1 MAGRR
6 TESRQPPT
14 VRPGWTCRPRRWT
27 PGASGCGGQAQGISA
42 RDLGPASA
50 TSVANILSNATN
62 QASLA
67 TAGFTDFYFRG
78 PGFGDRN
85 QIRVTTSLAGVTD
98 IDTLV
103 ANSNAAIEAAGE
115 SPTAAATSF
124 RNAGIRA
131 AVVTDAAGRKSLSF
145 TSAST
150 AFQVAAGDRM
160 ANALLG
166 NVKTVSNPA
175 GRGLTNTV
183 TGGSATAVAGTP
195 FGAAGAGTIA
205 LHFRGASLPW
215 PAGVSLRVTA
225 TTTIEEALA
234 DLRTAISSEA
244 SLQGTGLTLALAE
257 AGQPLVFSLSRGE
270 RFEVRVAGD
279 VQNRLGL
286 GSFRG
291 STGAGGTSQYAS
303 LTGVAGTFAAIPQ
316 TLEFSI
322 ADGATESIAVT
333 PSTSGMSGATTALN
347 AAFAGNATLAAAGLR
362 ATNNGTV
369 ITIASTSGSRFR
381 MAALGGT
388 DVFGFN
394 SPGASS
400 TADTAEIE
408 AGNTEVNFF
417 LSTGARQTDLLSFSK
432 IQNGDDDQTITIS
445 AAATSGAIQSLVVVL
460 RNDATLARGGLDD
473 VLNFVNLSLQQSN
486 NATLRQIV
494 AVKDKVTA
502 AGAEG
507 IRFASTLDRF
517 EVAISTNKSGAGIG
531 SQGTVV
537 RAATVGTGS
546 TSSIESEAAATRTVT
561 ALSDAVFRLGA
572 AQAVIGRGQNQFTF
586 AVDLAQSQFTT
597 LAASESLIRDADL
610 AQETASLT
618 RAQILLEG
626 GIAALAQ
633 AYTAPRQVLSLLR
646 DG

>member
-1 MAGRR
+1 
-6 TESRQPPT
+6 
-14 VRPGWTCRPRRWT
+14 
-27 PGASGCGGQAQGISA
+27 
-42 RDLGPASA
+42 
-50 TSVANILSNATN
+50 
-62 QASLA
+62 
-67 TAGFTDFYFRG
+67 
-78 PGFGDRN
+78 
-85 QIRVTTSLAGVTD
+85 
-98 IDTLV
+98 
-103 ANSNAAIEAAGE
+103 
-115 SPTAAATSF
+115 
-124 RNAGIRA
+124 
-131 AVVTDAAGRKSLSF
+131 
-145 TSAST
+145 
-150 AFQVAAGDRM
+150 
-160 ANALLG
+160 
-166 NVKTVSNPA
+166 
-175 GRGLTNTV
+175 
-183 TGGSATAVAGTP
+183 
-195 FGAAGAGTIA
+195 
-205 LHFRGASLPW
+205 
-215 PAGVSLRVTA
+215 LRVTA

-244 SLQGTGLTLALAE
+244 SLQGTGLTLASAE

-291 STGAGGTSQYAS
+291 STGAGGTAQYAS

-322 ADGATESIAVT
+322 ADGATESIEVT
-333 PSTSGMSGATTALN
+333 PATSGISGATTALN
-347 AAFAGNATLAAAGLR
+347 ATFAGNATLAAAGLR

-381 MAALGGT
+381 MAALGAT

-400 TADTAEIE
+400 TADTAEIQ

-417 LSTGARQTDLLSFSK
+417 LSAGARQTDLLSFRITRAQRTRFGPAGGSSSSPGVAVPARPVRFST

-445 AAATSGAIQSLVVVL
+445 ATDASGAIQSLAVVL

-546 TSSIESEAAATRTVT
+546 TSSIESAAAAAR
-561 ALSDAVFRLGA
+561 ALRARRRPR
-572 AQAVIGRGQNQFTF
+572 GR
-586 AVDLAQSQFTT
+586 S
-597 LAASESLIRDADL
+597 
-610 AQETASLT
+610 
-618 RAQILLEG
+618 
-626 GIAALAQ
+626 
-633 AYTAPRQVLSLLR
+633 PP
-646 DG
+646 